1 MKCPPPRY
9 AASLG
14 RIQPRPMDMEATK
27 QEGWKA
33 QRLLVI
39 SPEDA
44 RLASHE
50 RDLVRRIGERLYG
63 ASRKAGGYG

>member
-14 RIQPRPMDMEATK
+14 RIQPRPMDVEATK

-33 QRLLVI
+33 MHLLVI

-44 RLASHE
+44 RLAAHE
-50 RDLVRRIGERLYG
+50 RDLIRRIGERLYG
-63 ASRKAGGYG
+63 STRKGGAYG